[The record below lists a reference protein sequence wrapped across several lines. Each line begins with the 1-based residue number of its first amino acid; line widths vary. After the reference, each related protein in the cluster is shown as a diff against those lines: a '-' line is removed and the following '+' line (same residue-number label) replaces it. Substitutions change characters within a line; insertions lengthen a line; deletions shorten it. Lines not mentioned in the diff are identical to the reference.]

1 MFKIISLIMI
11 VFKGKHDVLDMSML
25 LELVMLIIAK
35 LAIASIM
42 VNVPSNFYSNTC
54 MIFTNSI

>member
-1 MFKIISLIMI
+1 MI

>member
-1 MFKIISLIMI
+1 VFKIISLIMI